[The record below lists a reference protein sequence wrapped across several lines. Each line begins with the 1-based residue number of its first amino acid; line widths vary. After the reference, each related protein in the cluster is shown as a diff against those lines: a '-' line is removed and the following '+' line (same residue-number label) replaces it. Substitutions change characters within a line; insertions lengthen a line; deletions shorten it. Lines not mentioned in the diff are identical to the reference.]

1 MGLIFNKKKQN
12 NKISSGGLPEYTQD
26 EINQLFATV
35 LLYGLTDL
43 NEATLKKLVYIR
55 TGMYTLSD
63 KNGDRVHWLDYLY
76 LIRRNS
82 VIINGRKKKRFDPIV
97 ITVAFA

>member
-12 NKISSGGLPEYTQD
+12 NKISSGSLPEYTQD

-63 KNGDRVHWLDYLY
+63 KKGTEYID
-76 LIRRNS
+76 
-82 VIINGRKKKRFDPIV
+82 
-97 ITVAFA
+97 